1 MSLGNV
7 LNVAIGLFF
16 TYLVLSLIGTAV
28 HEAAASLSLSRG
40 RLLRNG
46 LRTLLNDGAPGGGM
60 AALFDK
66 VFGHGL
72 IQGLSKTRLPSYVP
86 SRTFSLALFDALS
99 DKGEG
104 TLFSQIE
111 RGVAQLP
118 PGYAKQ
124 SLTTF
129 LIAAGGDLDA
139 LRRRV
144 ETWFDDSMDRLSGVY
159 KRWAQLIHFL
169 FGFMVA
175 VSFNVDSMNITS
187 VLWHSTD
194 KREAIAVQAR
204 SFVASHAD
212 VASGTPPDLSETIN
226 QLQRLPV
233 PVGWTPELLHRTDPS
248 AWLFSLTGWLVTGF
262 AISLGAPF
270 WFDLLQKLMNINV
283 RGAGPKPASTSGS
296 QTS

>member
-16 TYLVLSLIGTAV
+16 TYLILSLISTAV
-28 HEAAASLSLSRG
+28 HEAAASLSLARG
-40 RLLRNG
+40 RLLKDG
-46 LRTLLNDGAPGGGM
+46 LRRLLSDGATGSM

-72 IQGLSKTRLPSYVP
+72 IQGLSKTSLPSYVP

-104 TLFSQIE
+104 TLFSKIE
-111 RGVAQLP
+111 QGVAQMP
-118 PGYAKQ
+118 AGYAKQ

-129 LIAAGGDLDA
+129 LVTAGGDIEA
-139 LRRRV
+139 FRARV
-144 ETWFDDSMDRLSGVY
+144 ETWFDDSMDRLSGIY
-159 KRWAQLIHFL
+159 KRWSQLIHFL
-169 FGFMVA
+169 FGFFVA
-175 VSFNVDSMNITS
+175 ILFNVDSINITS

-194 KREAIAVQAR
+194 KRAALAAQAQ
-204 SFVASHAD
+204 SFIASHPA
-212 VASGTPPDLSETIN
+212 VANGSPPDLSGLVS
-226 QLQRLPV
+226 QLQDLPV
-233 PVGWTPELLHRTDPS
+233 PIGWTSELLHRTPS
-248 AWLFSLTGWLVTGF
+248 LWLLALAGWLVTAF

-270 WFDLLQKLMNINV
+270 WFDLLQKLLNINV
-283 RGAGPKPASTSGS
+283 RGAGPKPVSTSGS

>member
-46 LRTLLNDGAPGGGM
+46 LRTLLDDGAAGGV
-60 AALFDK
+60 AALFEK

-129 LIAAGGDLDA
+129 LIAASGDIEA
-139 LRRRV
+139 FRKQA

-175 VSFNVDSMNITS
+175 ASFNVDSMNITS
-187 VLWHSTD
+187 VLWHSAD
-194 KREAIAVQAR
+194 KREAIAMQAQ
-204 SFVASHAD
+204 SFVASHAQ
-212 VASGTPPDLSETIN
+212 VASSAPPDLSQAIN
-226 QLQRLPV
+226 QLQSLPV
-233 PVGWTPELLHRTDPS
+233 PIGWTPELLHRTDPS

-283 RGAGPKPASTSGS
+283 RGAGPKPVSTSGS
-296 QTS
+296 QS

>member
-1 MSLGNV
+1 MSLGSV

-40 RLLRNG
+40 RLLKSG
-46 LRTLLNDGAPGGGM
+46 LRTLLNDGAMGGV
-60 AALFDK
+60 AALFEK

-72 IQGLSKTRLPSYVP
+72 IQGLSKTRLPSYLP

-111 RGVAQLP
+111 RGVAQLSP
-118 PGYAKQ
+118 CYAKE

-129 LIAAGGDLDA
+129 LIAAGGDIDA
-139 LRRRV
+139 FRSRV

-175 VSFNVDSMNITS
+175 IAFNVDSMNITS
-187 VLWHSTD
+187 VLWHSAD
-194 KREAIAVQAR
+194 RREAIAAQAQ
-204 SFVASHAD
+204 SFVASHAG
-212 VASGTPPDLSETIN
+212 VPNSAAAPNLSDTIS
-226 QLQRLPV
+226 QLQGLPV
-233 PVGWTPELLHRTDPS
+233 PLGWTPELLHRSDPS
-248 AWLFSLTGWLVTGF
+248 AWAFSLAGWLVTGF

-270 WFDLLQKLMNINV
+270 WFDLLQNLMNINV
-283 RGAGPKPASTSGS
+283 RGAGPKPVSTSSS

>member
-40 RLLRNG
+40 RLLKKG
-46 LRTLLNDGAPGGGM
+46 LRTLLNDGAAGGV

-129 LIAAGGDLDA
+129 LIAAAGDLEA

-144 ETWFDDSMDRLSGVY
+144 ETWFDDSMDRLSGIY

-169 FGFMVA
+169 FGLMVA
-175 VSFNVDSMNITS
+175 ILFNVDSINIAG
-187 VLWHSTD
+187 VLWHSAD
-194 KREAIAVQAR
+194 KREAIAMQAQ
-204 SFVASHAD
+204 SFVTSHAELANEAAPN
-212 VASGTPPDLSETIN
+212 VSETIN
-226 QLQRLPV
+226 LLQNLPV
-233 PVGWTPELLHRTDPS
+233 PLGWTPELLHRTDPS

-283 RGAGPKPASTSGS
+283 RGAGPKPASTSGAQAS
-296 QTS
+296 

>member
-46 LRTLLNDGAPGGGM
+46 LRTLLNDGATGGM

-144 ETWFDDSMDRLSGVY
+144 ETWFDDAMDRLSGVY

-175 VSFNVDSMNITS
+175 VLFNVDSMNVTN

-194 KREAIAVQAR
+194 KREAIAVQAQ

-212 VASGTPPDLSETIN
+212 AASGVPPDLSETIN
-226 QLQRLPV
+226 QLQSLPV
-233 PVGWTPELLHRTDPS
+233 PMGWTPELLHRTEPS

-296 QTS
+296 QAS

>member
-46 LRTLLNDGAPGGGM
+46 LRTLLNDGAAGGM
-60 AALFDK
+60 AALFEK

-104 TLFSQIE
+104 TLFSQME

-118 PGYAKQ
+118 PGYVKQ

-129 LIAAGGDLDA
+129 LIAAGGDIEA
-139 LRRRV
+139 FRKQV

-187 VLWHSTD
+187 VLWHSAD
-194 KREAIAVQAR
+194 KREAIAMQAQN
-204 SFVASHAD
+204 FVAAHAQ
-212 VASGTPPDLSETIN
+212 VASGAPPELSQAIN
-226 QLQRLPV
+226 QLQSLPV
-233 PVGWTPELLHRTDPS
+233 PIGWTPELLHRTDPA

-283 RGAGPKPASTSGS
+283 RGAGPKPQSTSGS